1 MYNDKFH
8 QSEGNMHRIIPKR
21 ITGAS
26 RPTFAE
32 SDIATN
38 MPQLDENIGG
48 RLCDGSLPSQNSESG
63 VRGDNNTGW
72 GLTAYP
78 LAMVYSPIQ
87 EFRGLYTPDVA
98 LNRGTMFAELDLPF
112 EGGNAKKGGCNLC

>member
-1 MYNDKFH
+1 MY
-8 QSEGNMHRIIPKR
+8 
-21 ITGAS
+21 T
-26 RPTFAE
+26 
-32 SDIATN
+32 
-38 MPQLDENIGG
+38 
-48 RLCDGSLPSQNSESG
+48 
-63 VRGDNNTGW
+63 DNNDIRTPRERIDGDFLRRMLESSYGHSHAVAAQVNDTVCCERGNY
-72 GLTAYP
+72 GLTDYP